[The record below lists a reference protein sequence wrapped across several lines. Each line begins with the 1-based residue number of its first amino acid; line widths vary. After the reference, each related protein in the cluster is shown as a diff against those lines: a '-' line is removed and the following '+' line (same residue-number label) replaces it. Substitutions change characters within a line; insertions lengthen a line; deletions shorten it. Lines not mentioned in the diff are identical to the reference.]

1 MRNAYLEYK
10 TDLDEFVAAYRG
22 IRLSDAFINILNH
35 KADKEVLTKL
45 QLDRFLSHVI
55 KVYPDRYV
63 KNLFLVRLVTLLEEY
78 LKSRLLEELNK
89 SETAV
94 TNFLTGYITDRKLT
108 VKDVLDG
115 PQKLAISFLD
125 DILFH
130 NLPKVEKIY
139 SLTFKLD
146 IKKLCD
152 FKLLMTIVKMRHL
165 IVHEGAKEGKSR
177 QKLQTHSLQTCL
189 DEINRLIENIE
200 FSIKNGR
207 PKKTIKRINVDGWG
221 KPIFR
226 ENTQDIIDYETLKAW
241 EDL

>member
-1 MRNAYLEYK
+1 M
-10 TDLDEFVAAYRG
+10 
-22 IRLSDAFINILNH
+22 SDAFINILNH

-45 QLDRFLSHVI
+45 QLDRFLSYVI
-55 KVYPDRYV
+55 KIYPDRYV

-78 LKSRLLEELNK
+78 LKNRLLEEFNK
-89 SETAV
+89 NETSV
-94 TNFLTGYITDRKLT
+94 TNFLTGYFTDRKLT

-130 NLPKVEKIY
+130 NLPKVEKVY

-146 IKKLCD
+146 IKKLCN

-165 IVHEGAKEGKSR
+165 IVHEGAKEEKSR

-189 DEINRLIENIE
+189 DEINKLIENIE

-207 PKKTIKRINVDGWG
+207 PKKTVKRINVDGWG
-221 KPIFR
+221 KQFFQ
-226 ENTQDIIDYETLKAW
+226 ENSQDIIDYETLKAW